1 MRSILQSIKKHPFTL
16 LFYIL
21 YLLLIS
27 HGAVTG
33 YKDEMGGVLILLVA
47 FFFILAMCVNAIARS
62 NDQVWFY
69 LCMIVLIVA
78 PLIVMVKLLMR

>member
-1 MRSILQSIKKHPFTL
+1 MRSILKSIKKHPFTL

-33 YKDEMGGVLILLVA
+33 YKDEMGGVLILFVA
-47 FFFILAMCVNAIARS
+47 SFFILIMCANAIARS

-69 LCMIVLIVA
+69 LFIIILIVIPVA
-78 PLIVMVKLLMR
+78 IVVKY